1 MDNPLDSDDIKSA
14 QPAPRP
20 TVAPDHVVVDT
31 PIAEPAAEPKG
42 RDGGNMRKK
51 KRINIAW
58 VVVSI
63 VAVLFLA
70 GVGVV
75 MFVPDLFK
83 SKVAE
88 VQTAAST
95 APVGPLAP
103 YVKGSISHMV
113 TLAQPQPIDNL
124 AFVDRD
130 KKPVHLADF
139 KGQVV
144 VLNFWATWCAPC
156 RNEMPTLADLQTAYA
171 GKGLK
176 VLPLSG
182 DVDTQFNDV
191 KSFID
196 VQEPLE
202 VYVDSNLIPKTA
214 KFGIMGLPAT
224 LIIDKQGREVARL
237 DGSADWNTPEV
248 RALMD
253 KLLAE

>member
-20 TVAPDHVVVDT
+20 AVAPEPVVVDT

-42 RDGGNMRKK
+42 RGGGKMRKK
-51 KRINIAW
+51 KRISIAW
-58 VVVSI
+58 VVVSVI
-63 VAVLFLA
+63 AVLFLG
-70 GVGVV
+70 GVSVV
-75 MFVPDLFK
+75 MFAPNLFK
-83 SKVAE
+83 AKVAE
-88 VQTAAST
+88 VETAAVAT
-95 APVGPLAP
+95 PAGPLAP
-103 YVKGSISHMV
+103 YVKGSIAHMM
-113 TLAQPQPIDNL
+113 TFAKPLAMDNL
-124 AFVDRD
+124 AFIDRD

-144 VLNFWATWCAPC
+144 VLNFWATWCSPC

-196 VQEPLE
+196 VQEPLD
-202 VYVDSNLIPKTA
+202 VYVDSQLITRTA
-214 KFGIMGLPAT
+214 KFGITGLPAT
-224 LIIDKQGREVARL
+224 LIIDKQGNEVARL

-248 RALMD
+248 KALMD
-253 KLLAE
+253 KLLSE

>member
-1 MDNPLDSDDIKSA
+1 MDNPLDNDDIKAA
-14 QPAPRP
+14 QPAPKP
-20 TVAPDHVVVDT
+20 AVAPDPVVVDT

-42 RDGGNMRKK
+42 RGQVKMRKK
-51 KRINIAW
+51 RFNPAW
-58 VVVSI
+58 IVVSVI
-63 VAVLFLA
+63 AVLFLA

-75 MFVPDLFK
+75 MFAPDLFK
-83 SKVAE
+83 AKVAE
-88 VQTAAST
+88 VETTTSAAP
-95 APVGPLAP
+95 AGPLAP
-103 YVKGSISHMV
+103 FVKGSIAHM
-113 TLAQPQPIDNL
+113 TTFAQPLAMDNL

-144 VLNFWATWCAPC
+144 VLNFWATWCSPC
-156 RNEMPTLADLQTAYA
+156 RNEMPTLASLQTSYA
-171 GKGLK
+171 GKALK

-182 DVDTQFNDV
+182 DLDDKFTDV

-196 VQEPLE
+196 VQEPLD

-214 KFGIMGLPAT
+214 KLGIQGLPAT
-224 LIIDKQGREVARL
+224 LVIDKQGREVARL

-248 RALMD
+248 KALMD